1 MIIHSK
7 DKTMAS
13 LFWIP
18 MNYNF
23 QIRLQHNNPRMT
35 SWLFINF
42 FTTIYYAL
50 ICTSVT
56 HWTEIVA
63 LCIFSCSIFYLY
75 EWGYIYN
82 DIKAVQHETAPTLR
96 LNKAEME
103 YGNNHFRQI
112 TIARF
117 AIFTVGLL
125 ITYLLL
131 PTTNA
136 LIAIGLATTCPLLF
150 FGYNQW
156 RSKYN
161 AFLYFWLVASRFV
174 PFVWIIESDQQ
185 VLKTLLILLVYP
197 LEIGIERF
205 SIPNYRYPII
215 KKIIPNEKAKPTFRV
230 LYYSIALIILG
241 YLLGTSSITLNLA
254 LPFFVFWIYRC
265 VVYFKQRKGADSLS

>member
-1 MIIHSK
+1 
-7 DKTMAS
+7 MAS

-23 QIRLQHNNPRMT
+23 QIRLQHNNQRMT

-50 ICTSVT
+50 ICTNAI
-56 HWTEIVA
+56 HWTEIIA
-63 LCIFSCSIFYLY
+63 LCIFSYSIFYLY

-82 DIKAVQHETAPTLR
+82 DIKAVRHESTPTLR
-96 LNKAEME
+96 LNKTEIE
-103 YGNNHFRQI
+103 YGNNHFNQI

-131 PTTNA
+131 PTTNT
-136 LIAIGLATTCPLLF
+136 LITIGLAITCPLLF
-150 FGYNQW
+150 FCYNQW

-174 PFVWIIESDQQ
+174 PFVWLIESDQQ
-185 VLKTLLILLVYP
+185 VLKTLFILLVYP
-197 LEIGIERF
+197 LEIGVERF
-205 SIPNYRYPII
+205 SMPNYRSPII
-215 KKIIPNEKAKPTFRV
+215 KKIIPNEKEKPTFRA
-230 LYYSIALIILG
+230 LYYSIALIILSN
-241 YLLGTSSITLNLA
+241 LLGTSSITLEFA
-254 LPFFVFWIYRC
+254 LPFFVFWIYR
-265 VVYFKQRKGADSLS
+265 VIVYLKQRKIADSLS